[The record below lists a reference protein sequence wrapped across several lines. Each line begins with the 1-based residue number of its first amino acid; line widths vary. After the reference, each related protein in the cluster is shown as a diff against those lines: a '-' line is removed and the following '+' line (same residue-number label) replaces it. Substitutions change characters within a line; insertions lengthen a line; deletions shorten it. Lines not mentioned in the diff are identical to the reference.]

1 MSSVSQ
7 RKARKYRK
15 TSETEISLS
24 LGLDGKGQGKI
35 KTGIPF
41 FDHMLNLFARHGLF
55 DLEVKAKGDLDVDL
69 HHTVEDVGIVLGQAL
84 SAALGKKEGI
94 RRYGCAHVPMDET
107 LARVVV
113 DLSGRPYLE
122 LRGLNR
128 RGRAGNFS
136 AQLVEEFLRAL
147 SVQGGMNLHAEI
159 LYGRDVHHQ
168 IEALFKA
175 LAKALQ
181 EAVSRDPRVKG
192 VPSTKGRI

>member
-24 LGLDGKGQGKI
+24 LGLDGKGLGKI

-41 FDHMLNLFARHGLF
+41 FDHMLNLFARHGLM
-55 DLEVKAKGDLDVDL
+55 DLDVKAKGDLDVDM

-84 SAALGKKEGI
+84 ATALGKKEGI

-168 IEALFKA
+168 MEALFKA

-181 EAVSRDPRVKG
+181 DAVKRDSRVKG

>member
-1 MSSVSQ
+1 MSSSSK
-7 RKARKYRK
+7 RHSKKYRK
-15 TSETEISLS
+15 TSETEISLAV
-24 LGLDGKGQGKI
+24 GLDGKGGAKV

-55 DLEVKAKGDLDVDL
+55 DLEVKAKGDLEVDL

-84 SAALGKKEGI
+84 ATALGKKEGI
-94 RRYGCAHVPMDET
+94 RRYGAAFVPMDET

-128 RGRAGNFS
+128 RGRAGNFP

-168 IEALFKA
+168 IEAIFKA
-175 LAKALQ
+175 LARALQ
-181 EAVSRDPRVKG
+181 DAVRRDSRVRG

>member
-24 LGLDGKGQGKI
+24 LGLDGKGLGKI

-84 SAALGKKEGI
+84 ATALGKKEGI

-168 IEALFKA
+168 IEAIFKA

>member
-1 MSSVSQ
+1 VSQ

-24 LGLDGKGQGKI
+24 LGLDGKGLGKI

-84 SAALGKKEGI
+84 ATALGKKEGI

-113 DLSGRPYLE
+113 DLSGRPYME

>member
-24 LGLDGKGQGKI
+24 LGLDGKGLGKI

-84 SAALGKKEGI
+84 ATALGKKEGI

-128 RGRAGNFS
+128 RGRAGNFP

-168 IEALFKA
+168 IEAIFKA

>member
-1 MSSVSQ
+1 MKKLGKRQ
-7 RKARKYRK
+7 AQKTRK
-15 TSETEISLS
+15 TSETEISVRLN
-24 LGLDGKGQGKI
+24 LDGRGTAKV

-41 FDHMLNLFARHGLF
+41 FDHMLNLFARHGLL

-69 HHTVEDVGIVLGQAL
+69 HHTVEDVGLVLGQVLAV
-84 SAALGKKEGI
+84 ALGKKEGI

-107 LARVVV
+107 LPRVAV

-128 RGRAGNFS
+128 RGRAGNFP
-136 AQLVEEFLRAL
+136 AQLVEEFLRSLA
-147 SVQGGMNLHAEI
+147 VQSGMNLHVEI

-168 IEALFKA
+168 IEAIFKGLARA
-175 LAKALQ
+175 LE
-181 EAVSRDPRVKG
+181 EAVRRDPRVRG

>member
-1 MSSVSQ
+1 MSSSSK
-7 RKARKYRK
+7 RRSKKYRK

-24 LGLDGKGQGKI
+24 LGLDGKGLGKI

-41 FDHMLNLFARHGLF
+41 FDHMLNLFARHGLM
-55 DLEVKAKGDLDVDL
+55 DLDVKAKGDLDVDM

-84 SAALGKKEGI
+84 ATALGKKEGI

-128 RGRAGNFS
+128 RGRAGNFP

>member
-1 MSSVSQ
+1 MSSSSKRQ
-7 RKARKYRK
+7 SKKYRK
-15 TSETEISLS
+15 TSETEISLT
-24 LGLDGKGQGKI
+24 LGLDGKGGAKV

-41 FDHMLNLFARHGLF
+41 FDHMLNLLAKHGLF
-55 DLEVKAKGDLDVDL
+55 DLEVKAKGDLEVDM

-84 SAALGKKEGI
+84 ATALGKKEGI
-94 RRYGCAHVPMDET
+94 RRYGAAFVPMDET

-128 RGRAGNFS
+128 RGRAGNFP

-168 IEALFKA
+168 IEAIFKA
-175 LAKALQ
+175 LARALQ
-181 EAVSRDPRVKG
+181 DAVRRDSRVRG

>member
-1 MSSVSQ
+1 MSSSSK
-7 RKARKYRK
+7 RRSKKYRK

-24 LGLDGKGQGKI
+24 LGLDGKGLGKI

-41 FDHMLNLFARHGLF
+41 FDHMLNLFARHGLM
-55 DLEVKAKGDLDVDL
+55 DLDVKAKGDLDVDM

-84 SAALGKKEGI
+84 ATALGKKEGI

-128 RGRAGNFS
+128 PWPGGEFSCAVGGGVFAGVICPRRNEPACRDFVWAGCASPDRGDFQSVGKGIAG
-136 AQLVEEFLRAL
+136 
-147 SVQGGMNLHAEI
+147 GGL
-159 LYGRDVHHQ
+159 
-168 IEALFKA
+168 
-175 LAKALQ
+175 
-181 EAVSRDPRVKG
+181 RDPRVKG

>member
-24 LGLDGKGQGKI
+24 LGLDGKGLGKI

-168 IEALFKA
+168 IEAIFKA

-181 EAVSRDPRVKG
+181 EAVARDPRVKG

>member
-1 MSSVSQ
+1 MSFVSQ

-24 LGLDGKGQGKI
+24 LGLDGKGLGKI

-84 SAALGKKEGI
+84 ATALGKKEGI

>member
-1 MSSVSQ
+1 MSTSSKRQ
-7 RKARKYRK
+7 SKKYRK
-15 TSETEISLS
+15 TSETEISLT
-24 LGLDGKGQGKI
+24 LGLDGKGGAKV

-41 FDHMLNLFARHGLF
+41 FDHMLNLFAKHGLF
-55 DLEVKAKGDLDVDL
+55 DLEVKAKGDLEVDL

-84 SAALGKKEGI
+84 AAALGKKEGI
-94 RRYGCAHVPMDET
+94 QRYGAAYVPMDET

-128 RGRAGNFS
+128 RGRAGNFP

-168 IEALFKA
+168 IEAIFKA
-175 LAKALQ
+175 LARALQ
-181 EAVSRDPRVKG
+181 DAVRRDSRVRG

>member
-1 MSSVSQ
+1 MIARGKRQ
-7 RKARKYRK
+7 ARKFRK
-15 TSETEISLS
+15 TSETQISLR
-24 LGLDGKGQGKI
+24 LGLDGQGKA
-35 KTGIPF
+35 KVRTGIPF

-55 DLEVKAKGDLDVDL
+55 DLEVQAKGDLEVDF

-84 SAALGKKEGI
+84 AAALGQKKGI

-113 DLSGRPYLE
+113 DLSGRPYLV
-122 LRGLNR
+122 LKGLNQ
-128 RGRAGNFS
+128 RGKAGNFP
-136 AQLVEEFLRAL
+136 AQLVEEFLRSLA
-147 SVQGGMNLHAEI
+147 VQGGMNLHAEV

-175 LAKALQ
+175 LARALE
-181 EAVSRDPRVKG
+181 EAVRRDSRVKG

>member
-1 MSSVSQ
+1 MSSSNKRQ
-7 RKARKYRK
+7 SKKYRK
-15 TSETEISLS
+15 TSETEISLA
-24 LGLDGKGQGKI
+24 LGLDGKGGAKV

-41 FDHMLNLFARHGLF
+41 FDHMLNLFAKHGLF
-55 DLEVKAKGDLDVDL
+55 DLEVKAKGDLEVDL

-84 SAALGKKEGI
+84 ASALGKKEGI
-94 RRYGCAHVPMDET
+94 RRYGAAYVPMDET

-122 LRGLNR
+122 LRGLSR
-128 RGRAGNFS
+128 RGRAGNFP

-168 IEALFKA
+168 IEAIFKA
-175 LAKALQ
+175 LARALQ
-181 EAVSRDPRVKG
+181 DAVRRDSRVRG

>member
-1 MSSVSQ
+1 MSSSSK
-7 RKARKYRK
+7 RRSKKYRK

-24 LGLDGKGQGKI
+24 LGLDGKGLGKI

-84 SAALGKKEGI
+84 ATALGKKEGI

-128 RGRAGNFS
+128 RGRAGNFP

>member
-1 MSSVSQ
+1 MSST
-7 RKARKYRK
+7 RKRQSKKYRK
-15 TSETEISLS
+15 TSETEISLA
-24 LGLDGKGQGKI
+24 LGLDGKGGAKV

-41 FDHMLNLFARHGLF
+41 FDHMLNLFAKHGLF
-55 DLEVKAKGDLDVDL
+55 DLEVKAKGDLEVDL

-84 SAALGKKEGI
+84 ATALGKKEGI
-94 RRYGCAHVPMDET
+94 RRYGAAYVPMDET

-128 RGRAGNFS
+128 RGRAGNFP

-168 IEALFKA
+168 IEAIFKA
-175 LAKALQ
+175 LARALQ
-181 EAVSRDPRVKG
+181 DAVTRDSRVRG

>member
-24 LGLDGKGQGKI
+24 LGLDGKGLGKI

-84 SAALGKKEGI
+84 ATALGKKEGI

-147 SVQGGMNLHAEI
+147 SVQGGMNLHAEV

-168 IEALFKA
+168 IEAIFKA

-181 EAVSRDPRVKG
+181 EAVTRDPRVKG
-192 VPSTKGRI
+192 VLSTKGRI

>member
-55 DLEVKAKGDLDVDL
+55 DLEVKAKGDLDVDF

-84 SAALGKKEGI
+84 ATALGKKEGI

>member
-1 MSSVSQ
+1 V
-7 RKARKYRK
+7 
-15 TSETEISLS
+15 
-24 LGLDGKGQGKI
+24 DGKGSSKV

-41 FDHMLNLFARHGLF
+41 FDHMLNLFAKHGLF

-84 SAALGKKEGI
+84 ATAIGRKEGI
-94 RRYGCAHVPMDET
+94 RRYGCAYVPMDET

-122 LRGLNR
+122 LRGLNQ
-128 RGRAGNFS
+128 RGKAGNFP
-136 AQLVEEFLRAL
+136 AQLVEEFLRSFA
-147 SVQGGMNLHAEI
+147 VQGGMNLHAEI

-168 IEALFKA
+168 IEAIFKA
-175 LAKALQ
+175 LARALE
-181 EAVSRDPRVKG
+181 EAVRRDSRVRG

>member
-24 LGLDGKGQGKI
+24 LGLDGKGLGKI

-84 SAALGKKEGI
+84 ATALGKKEGI

-147 SVQGGMNLHAEI
+147 SVQGGMNLHAEV

-168 IEALFKA
+168 IEAIFKA

>member
-24 LGLDGKGQGKI
+24 LGLDGKGLGKI

-55 DLEVKAKGDLDVDL
+55 DLDVKAKGDLDVDL

-84 SAALGKKEGI
+84 ATALGKKEGI

-175 LAKALQ
+175 LGKALQ

>member
-1 MSSVSQ
+1 MSIQ
-7 RKARKYRK
+7 TKRQARKIRK
-15 TSETEISLS
+15 TSETEISIHLCV
-24 LGLDGKGQGKI
+24 DGKGTSRV

-41 FDHMLNLFARHGLF
+41 FDHMLNLFAKHGLF

-84 SAALGKKEGI
+84 ANAIGRKEGI

-122 LRGLNR
+122 LRGLNQ
-128 RGRAGNFS
+128 RGRAGNFP
-136 AQLVEEFLRAL
+136 AQLVEEFLRSFA
-147 SVQGGMNLHAEI
+147 VQAGMNLHAEI

-168 IEALFKA
+168 IEAIFKA
-175 LAKALQ
+175 LARALE
-181 EAVSRDPRVKG
+181 EAVRRDSRVRG

>member
-1 MSSVSQ
+1 MKCP
-7 RKARKYRK
+7 RN
-15 TSETEISLS
+15 SLLPI
-24 LGLDGKGQGKI
+24 LGALLA
-35 KTGIPF
+35 TG
-41 FDHMLNLFARHGLF
+41 
-55 DLEVKAKGDLDVDL
+55 
-69 HHTVEDVGIVLGQAL
+69 VLAGAGPAQN
-84 SAALGKKEGI
+84 G
-94 RRYGCAHVPMDET
+94 VT
-107 LARVVV
+107 
-113 DLSGRPYLE
+113 
-122 LRGLNR
+122 
-128 RGRAGNFS
+128 GRAGNFS

>member
-24 LGLDGKGQGKI
+24 LGLDGKGLGKI

-84 SAALGKKEGI
+84 ATALGKKEGI

-168 IEALFKA
+168 IEAIFKA
-175 LAKALQ
+175 LAKALR

>member
-1 MSSVSQ
+1 MSSSSKRQ
-7 RKARKYRK
+7 SKKYRK
-15 TSETEISLS
+15 TSETEISLA
-24 LGLDGKGQGKI
+24 LGLDGKGGAKV

-41 FDHMLNLFARHGLF
+41 FDHMLNLFAKHGLF
-55 DLEVKAKGDLDVDL
+55 DLEVKAKGDLEVDL

-84 SAALGKKEGI
+84 ASALGKKEGI
-94 RRYGCAHVPMDET
+94 RRYGASYVPMDET

-128 RGRAGNFS
+128 RGRAGNFP

-168 IEALFKA
+168 IEAIFKA
-175 LAKALQ
+175 LARALQ
-181 EAVSRDPRVKG
+181 DAVTRDSRVRG

>member
-1 MSSVSQ
+1 MRSSSKRQ
-7 RKARKYRK
+7 SKKYRK
-15 TSETEISLS
+15 TSETEIFLA
-24 LGLDGKGQGKI
+24 LGLDGKGGAKV

-41 FDHMLNLFARHGLF
+41 FDHMLNLFAKHGLF
-55 DLEVKAKGDLDVDL
+55 DLDVKAKGDLEVDM

-84 SAALGKKEGI
+84 ATALGKKEGI
-94 RRYGCAHVPMDET
+94 RRYGAAFVPMDET

-128 RGRAGNFS
+128 RGRAGNFP

-168 IEALFKA
+168 IEAIFKA
-175 LAKALQ
+175 LARALQ
-181 EAVSRDPRVKG
+181 DAVTRDSRVKG

>member
-24 LGLDGKGQGKI
+24 LGLDGKGLGKI

-84 SAALGKKEGI
+84 ATALGKKEGI

-147 SVQGGMNLHAEI
+147 SVQGGMNLHAKI

-168 IEALFKA
+168 IEAIFKA

-192 VPSTKGRI
+192 VLSTKGRI

>member
-24 LGLDGKGQGKI
+24 LGLDGKGLGKI

-84 SAALGKKEGI
+84 AAALGKKEGI

>member
-1 MSSVSQ
+1 MSSSSKRQ
-7 RKARKYRK
+7 SKKYRK
-15 TSETEISLS
+15 TSETEISLT
-24 LGLDGKGQGKI
+24 LGLDGKGGAKV

-41 FDHMLNLFARHGLF
+41 FDHMLNLFAKHGLF
-55 DLEVKAKGDLDVDL
+55 DLEVKAKGDLEVDL

-84 SAALGKKEGI
+84 ASALGKKEGI
-94 RRYGCAHVPMDET
+94 RRYGASYVPMDET

-128 RGRAGNFS
+128 RGRAGNFP

-168 IEALFKA
+168 IEAIFKA
-175 LAKALQ
+175 LARALQ
-181 EAVSRDPRVKG
+181 DAVKRDSRVRG

>member
-24 LGLDGKGQGKI
+24 LGLDGKGLGKI

-84 SAALGKKEGI
+84 ATALGKKEGI

-168 IEALFKA
+168 IEAIFKA

-181 EAVSRDPRVKG
+181 EAVTRDPRVKG
-192 VPSTKGRI
+192 VLSTKGRI

>member
-24 LGLDGKGQGKI
+24 LGLDGKGLGKI

-41 FDHMLNLFARHGLF
+41 FDHMLNLFARHVLF

-84 SAALGKKEGI
+84 ATALGKKEGI

-136 AQLVEEFLRAL
+136 AQWVEEFLRAL